1 MKIENNI
8 IKEYLKNVYFITG
21 TAYAGKST
29 MVNMLANRFDLVE
42 CGENYHSKFTDNVV
56 TPKLQPNLCYFDTIK
71 GWQEFISRTPE
82 EYDRWI
88 IEVSKE
94 AAEFEIVELIRIS
107 EKQKVIVDTNIP
119 LNILQEIAD
128 YNHVAVMLS
137 PQSMSVELFFER
149 KDPEKLFIKEQ
160 IEMSE
165 NPQKTMENFK
175 KCLAKVNSQEH
186 YDEYAKSGFFT
197 LLRTNAD
204 VDTKE
209 EVLVKLAK
217 HFGFIEN
224 DKNVDKVQIIR

>member
-29 MVNMLANRFDLVE
+29 MVKMLANRFGVIE
-42 CGENYHSKFTDNVV
+42 CGENYHMKVSNKIA
-56 TPKLQPNLCYFDTIK
+56 TPDFQPNLSYFKTMKD
-71 GWQEFISRTPE
+71 WQEFISRTPE

-88 IEVSKE
+88 TEAGKE
-94 AAEFEIVELIRIS
+94 AAEFEVAELIRIS
-107 EKQKVIVDTNIP
+107 ENQKVIVDTNIP
-119 LNILQEIAD
+119 LDILHEIAD

-149 KDPEKLFIKEQ
+149 NDPEKLFIKKQ

-165 NPQKTMENFK
+165 NPQKTMENYK
-175 KCLAKVNSQEH
+175 NCIAKINSQEH
-186 YDEYAKSGFFT
+186 YDEYANSGFFT
-197 LLRTNAD
+197 ILRTNAD
-204 VDTKE
+204 IDTKE
-209 EVLVKLAK
+209 EVLDILAR

-224 DKNVDKVQIIR
+224 DNKIKKV